1 MRNYPFITL
10 SSFALCIFLNAIK
23 GEIIVNFNA
32 SSTTGN
38 YIKSTDFT
46 FDENS
51 VTLNNSISSNYNELP
66 VYGGFNEVGNS
77 AWVSSVTSGSG
88 LKIRWNPNTGIEN
101 EESSA
106 LFLFKQSDFEP
117 SSGLQSGLVSM
128 NANNDTISGRV
139 GFINSGGGAAS
150 PAINSVTISVVIK
163 DSLGYHISDPQ
174 LITSAAVFSYDA
186 LDLNYSTFTP
196 SVNSSNTAGTTG
208 ANSTPSFTE
217 ITWVGFRLDVIR
229 GPQISAGVNVGI
241 TEFSA
246 QATTGSTS
254 TSSSVNILEL
264 ISEVGTYSPVSFT
277 APSIDYSLSGAD
289 AGAFTINEAGLLTFN
304 TPPVYATQSIY
315 TVIVSM
321 TDGLYVENETVT
333 ITLNE
338 GAGMT
343 QRARFHPRQN
353 YNVLFIPID
362 DLRPLLNSYGEDDPM
377 RPITPNFD
385 RLSAS
390 GVTFLNAHCQ
400 EAICTTSRASLLTGL
415 RPDSTKTWHLET
427 NFRDV
432 LPNVVT
438 LPQQFGANGY
448 TVHGIGKIFHGMNTT
463 KQDVTNSWNDGWVNP
478 GVGLKKYYEDGT
490 NTSVYGTYDKAGF
503 EDAGSG
509 NISPVDVGEF
519 KRNGSPIEDIDYNDG
534 NAAALAVNKIA
545 NFASN
550 NTQFF
555 LAVGFQKPHL
565 PFNCPKHYW
574 DLYDPN
580 AIDLTGYNGDRQM
593 PNGTNRFTAPYGGEP
608 FDYGTELVG
617 VSNPNHNKPAPTQAE
632 ARHLIHGYLA
642 CVSYIDKQLGILLD
656 ALEDPDG
663 DPATDDS
670 IADNTVVMLWGD
682 HGFHLGDHNGFF
694 AKHSN
699 FEIATRVPLIIRTP
713 AMASLGV
720 AGETTNAPVELVDLY
735 PTLMDLCSLP
745 IPAASAQV
753 LEGTTLL
760 PLLEDPNQPW
770 KEAAF
775 SQFQR
780 YLSGNRD
787 GDTPLADNGSGGWGM
802 GYSIRTDR
810 YRYTEWWKTTGN
822 FQKLDTN
829 ATPAQLDAH
838 AIAAGVFEAS
848 HVELYDY
855 LNDPEETV
863 NLAYNPGGTDYTA
876 VISEMQTL
884 LHDEADSAHRG
895 DGWREGGT
903 SVPTAFPITQADWR
917 SQYASPGLS
926 ASDLLDE
933 ADPDGDGMPN
943 QLEYAMGTHPLEFEM
958 PPVTSVMESDNVK
971 VTYGKVNGRSDVE
984 LIPETTDSLSNNSWT
999 TSGVSTSDVS
1009 TVGNKTIKEASISTN
1024 NEKGF
1029 LRIKAD

>member
-1 MRNYPFITL
+1 MKNYPFVTL
-10 SSFALCIFLNAIK
+10 SGFALCCFLSPIK
-23 GEIIVNFNA
+23 AETIVDFNA

-38 YIKSTDFT
+38 YSKGTDFT

-51 VTLNNSISSNYNELP
+51 VTLSNSVSSNYNELP

-77 AWVSSVTSGSG
+77 AWVSSSTSGSG
-88 LKIRWNPNTGIEN
+88 LKVRWNGNQGIEN

-106 LFLFKQSDFEP
+106 LFLFKQSDFES
-117 SSGLQSGLVSM
+117 SSGLQSGLVLM
-128 NANNDTISGRV
+128 NADNDTINGKV
-139 GFINSGGGAAS
+139 GFINPGGGAAS

-174 LITSAAVFSYDA
+174 TITSAEAFSYEA
-186 LDLNYSTFTP
+186 LDLNYAAFTP
-196 SVNSSNTAGTTG
+196 SANTSNTAGTIG

-217 ITWVGFRLDVIR
+217 ITWVGFRLDVLR
-229 GPQISAGVNVGI
+229 GPQISSGVNIGI

-246 QATTGSTS
+246 QATNGAIS
-254 TSSSVNILEL
+254 TSSSVNNLEL
-264 ISEVGTYSPVSFT
+264 ISEVGTYSPSSFS
-277 APSIDYSLSGAD
+277 ASSISYSLSGSD
-289 AGAFTINEAGLLTFN
+289 AAAFSIDESGLLTFN
-304 TPPVYATQSIY
+304 TPPVYAAQSTY
-315 TVIVSM
+315 TVIVGM
-321 TDGLYVENETVT
+321 TDGLYTENETVT

-343 QRARFHPRQN
+343 ERTRLHPRQN

-385 RLSAS
+385 RLSGS

-415 RPDSTKTWHLET
+415 RPDSTKTWNLET
-427 NFRDV
+427 TFRDV

-448 TVHGIGKIFHGMNTT
+448 TVHGIGKVFHGMNTT
-463 KQDVTNSWNDGWVNP
+463 KQDVVNSWNDGWVNP
-478 GVGLKKYYEDGT
+478 GAGLKKYYEDGT
-490 NTSVYGTYDKAGF
+490 NSLVYGTYDKAGF
-503 EDAGSG
+503 EDAGTG

-519 KRNGSPIEDIDYNDG
+519 KRNGLPIEDTDYSDG

-545 NFASN
+545 NFASD

-565 PFNCPKHYW
+565 PFNCPKEYW

-580 AIDLTGYNGDRQM
+580 AIDLAGYDGDRQM
-593 PNGTNRFTAPYGGEP
+593 PDGTNRFTAPYGGEP
-608 FDYGTELVG
+608 FDYGNELIG

-642 CVSYIDKQLGILLD
+642 CVSYIDTQLGILLD

-663 DPATDDS
+663 DPATNDS

-713 AMASLGV
+713 AMAPLGV
-720 AGETTNAPVELVDLY
+720 AGKMTKAPVELVDLY

-745 IPAASAQV
+745 IPATSAQV

-780 YLSGNRD
+780 YLSANRD

-810 YRYTEWWKTTGN
+810 YRYTEWWKTSGN
-822 FQKLDTN
+822 FQQLDTN
-829 ATPAQLDAH
+829 ATPAELDAH

-855 LNDPEETV
+855 LTDPEETV
-863 NLAYNPGGTDYTA
+863 NLAYNPGGNDYTA
-876 VISEMQTL
+876 VISDMQSL
-884 LHDEADSAHRG
+884 LHDEVDSAHRG
-895 DGWREGGT
+895 DGWREGAT

-917 SQYASPGLS
+917 SQYASPGR
-926 ASDLLDE
+926 AAADLLDE

-943 QLEYAMGTHPLEFEM
+943 KLEYAMGTHPLEFEM
-958 PPVTSVMESDNVK
+958 SPVTSVMESGNVK
-971 VTYGKVNGRSDVE
+971 VTYGKVNGRSDVD
-984 LIPETTDSLSNNSWT
+984 LIPETADSLLNNSWT
-999 TSGVSTSDVS
+999 ISGVSATDVS

-1024 NEKGF
+1024 NQKGF
-1029 LRIKAD
+1029 LRIKAE

>member
-1 MRNYPFITL
+1 MKNYPFFVL
-10 SSFALCIFLNAIK
+10 SSFFLCFVLQAIK
-23 GEIIVNFNA
+23 AEIVVDFNA

-38 YIKSTDFT
+38 YSKAAPFI

-51 VTLNNSISSNYNELP
+51 VTLNNSINSNYNEQP
-66 VYGGFNEVGNS
+66 IYAGFNEVGSSIWAS
-77 AWVSSVTSGSG
+77 APASGSG
-88 LKIRWNPNTGIEN
+88 LKIRWNPNQGMEN
-101 EESSA
+101 DWASA
-106 LFLFKQSDFEP
+106 LFLFKQSDFET

-128 NANNDTISGRV
+128 NADNDTINGKV
-139 GFINSGGGAAS
+139 GFINPGNGVSS
-150 PAINSVTISVVIK
+150 PAINSLTISIVIK
-163 DSLGYHISDPQ
+163 DSLGFHISEPQ
-174 LITSAAVFSYDA
+174 IVTSAQQFSYEA
-186 LDLNYSTFTP
+186 SDLNYASFVP
-196 SVNSSNTAGTTG
+196 SINAGNTAGSTG
-208 ANSTPSFTE
+208 ASSTPSFAE
-217 ITWVGFRLDVIR
+217 ITWVGFRLDALR
-229 GPQISAGVNVGI
+229 GPETNDGVNLGI
-241 TEFSA
+241 TEFSV
-246 QATTGSTS
+246 QATSGTIN
-254 TSSSVNILEL
+254 TSSSVELLEL
-264 ISEVGTYSPVSFT
+264 VSEVGTYTPTSFS
-277 APSIDYSLSGAD
+277 AASISYNLSGAD
-289 AGAFTINEAGLLTFN
+289 AAAFSISETGQLTFN
-304 TPPVYATQSIY
+304 APPVYATQSSYIVD
-315 TVIVSM
+315 VIM
-321 TDGLYVENETVT
+321 TDGFNIENETVN

-343 QRARFHPRQN
+343 GRQRMHPRQN

-362 DLRPLLNSYGEDDPM
+362 DLRPLLNSYGEADPM

-427 NFRDV
+427 LFRDV

-448 TVHGIGKIFHGMNTT
+448 TVHGIGKIFHGMNNT
-463 KQDVTNSWNDGWVNP
+463 KQDTVNSWNDGWVNP
-478 GVGLKKYYEDGT
+478 GSGLKKYYEDGT
-490 NTSVYGTYDKAGF
+490 NASVYGTYDKASF

-509 NISPVDVGEF
+509 NISPVDVGEY
-519 KRNGSPIEDIDYNDG
+519 KRNGAPIEDTDYSDG
-534 NAAALAVNKIA
+534 NAAALAVDKIES
-545 NFASN
+545 FASN

-565 PFNCPKHYW
+565 PFNCPKYYW
-574 DLYDPN
+574 DLYDPS
-580 AIDLTGYNGDRQM
+580 AIDLAGYDGNRQM

-608 FDYGTELVG
+608 FDYGTELIG
-617 VSNPNHNKPAPTQAE
+617 VSNPNHNNPAPTQAE

-642 CVSYIDKQLGILLD
+642 CVSYIDAQLGLLLD

-663 DPATDDS
+663 NPTTNDS
-670 IADNTVVMLWGD
+670 IVDNTIVMLWGD

-713 AMASLGV
+713 AMSTLGV
-720 AGETTNAPVELVDLY
+720 AGEMTNAPVELVDLY

-745 IPAASAQV
+745 IPSTSAQV

-810 YRYTEWWKTTGN
+810 YRYTEWWKTTSN
-822 FQKLDTN
+822 FQKLDAN
-829 ATPAQLDAH
+829 SSPEDLDAH
-838 AIAAGVFEAS
+838 AIADGVFEAS

-855 LNDPEETV
+855 LIDPEETV

-876 VISEMQTL
+876 VISAMQSL
-884 LHDEADSAHRG
+884 LHDETVNEYRG
-895 DGWREGGT
+895 DGWRNDST
-903 SVPTAFPITQADWR
+903 AVPEAFPVTQADWR
-917 SQYASPGLS
+917 DQYLSPGR
-926 ASDLLDE
+926 ATADLLAG
-933 ADPDGDGMPN
+933 ADPDGDGMAN

-958 PPVTSVMESDNVK
+958 SPVTSEIESGTIK
-971 VTYGKVNGRSDVE
+971 VTYKKVNGRTDVD
-984 LIPETTDSLSNNSWT
+984 LIPETAGSLTNNSWT
-999 TSGVSTSDVS
+999 TSGVLATDVS
-1009 TVGNKTIKEASISTN
+1009 SVGNKIIKEASIDMN

-1029 LRIKAD
+1029 LRIKAE